1 MTSKRRNNGR
11 ALMNRGHVKSVRCDN
26 CGRSVAKDKAIRK
39 FLIRPIIESAAQR
52 DIKEASALDNYTL
65 PKMYQKLNYCI
76 SCAIHGRIVRVRSRE
91 GRKIREP
98 PVRPKMVCF
107 IHVFLLL

>member
-1 MTSKRRNNGR
+1 
-11 ALMNRGHVKSVRCDN
+11 MNRGHVKSVRCDN

-39 FLIRPIIESAAQR
+39 FLIRPMIEQAAQR
-52 DIKEASALDNYTL
+52 DIKEASAYQAYQL
-65 PKMYQKLNYCI
+65 PKMYQKLSYCV

-98 PVRPKMVCF
+98 PARPKMRKD
-107 IHVFLLL
+107 